1 VGLEESVSHAPWMQI
16 PSCSISPAINPTAE
30 NYKDKINRKIALLKR
45 EKQNVRRSKCKISA
59 GTLLQ
64 LPVQCLFQLP
74 IFSI

>member
-1 VGLEESVSHAPWMQI
+1 MRI
-16 PSCSISPAINPTAE
+16 PSCSISPTINPTAE
-30 NYKDKINRKIALLKR
+30 NYKEKINRKIALLKR
-45 EKQNVRRSKCKISA
+45 EKQNVGRSKCKILA